1 MGPPDLVGITELV
14 AAMCLRCE
22 CMRTVAVAAEPL
34 TVDAFAPFGWIP
46 VADTD
51 PADGD
56 QTLAYAWADPH
67 LNTIQHAF
75 DEIDHAA
82 DGAPQCDR
90 FYRHD
95 SHTQALMPLNV
106 DAVVAVAPSATEFR
120 GATDLD
126 DVRAF
131 LLHPQD
137 CFVLHRG
144 TWHWGPFPLGPEPVR
159 LLNVQGRRYS
169 EDNACVVLPETVG
182 AVINVVV
189 A

>member
-1 MGPPDLVGITELV
+1 
-14 AAMCLRCE
+14 
-22 CMRTVAVAAEPL
+22 MRTVALAAEPL
-34 TVDAFAPFGWIP
+34 TADAFGPYGWIP
-46 VADTD
+46 VPDTD
-51 PADGD
+51 PADGE
-56 QTLAYAWADPH
+56 QTLTYAWADPH
-67 LNTIQHAF
+67 LNTIEHTF
-75 DEIDHAA
+75 EEIEHGD
-82 DGAPQCDR
+82 DGAPHCDR

-120 GATDLD
+120 DLSDLD

-159 LLNVQGRRYS
+159 LLNVQGRRYAD
-169 EDNACVVLPETVG
+169 DNASVVLPEAVG
-182 AVINVVV
+182 AVISVVV
-189 A
+189 P

>member
-1 MGPPDLVGITELV
+1 
-14 AAMCLRCE
+14 
-22 CMRTVAVAAEPL
+22 MRTVALAAEPL
-34 TVDAFAPFGWIP
+34 TADAFAPFGWLP
-46 VADTD
+46 VPDTD
-51 PADGD
+51 PADGSH
-56 QTLAYAWADPH
+56 TLTYAWDDPH
-67 LNTIQHAF
+67 LNTIEHTY
-75 DEIDHAA
+75 DEIEHGD
-82 DGAPQCDR
+82 DGAPHCDR

-120 GATDLD
+120 ELSDLD

-159 LLNVQGRRYS
+159 ILNVQGRRYAD
-169 EDNACVVLPETVG
+169 DNASVVLPEAVG
-182 AVINVVV
+182 AVISVVV
-189 A
+189 P